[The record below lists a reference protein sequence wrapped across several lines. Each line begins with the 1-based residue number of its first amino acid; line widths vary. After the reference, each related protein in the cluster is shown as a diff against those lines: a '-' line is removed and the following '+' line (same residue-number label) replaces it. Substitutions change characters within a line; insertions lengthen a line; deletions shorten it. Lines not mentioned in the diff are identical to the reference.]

1 MYQPA
6 LLTLGAEGHPLIDF
20 DYTIFIQFGIF
31 LVTLFVASQWL
42 FKPYLRMREGR
53 AEGIDG
59 ARAEAGT
66 FSAEADARLAD
77 YEAKLAAARSRALG
91 EQRKIRGEAAAHERE
106 VTDKARAQ
114 ATAALEQ
121 AQARVTRETEAARA
135 ELMPRADAIA
145 GDIAAKLLGRKVA

>member
-1 MYQPA
+1 MHQPA
-6 LLTLGAEGHPLIDF
+6 LMTLAAEGHPLIDF
-20 DYTIFIQFGIF
+20 DYTVLIQFGIF
-31 LVTLFVASQWL
+31 AVTALVATQWL

-59 ARAEAGT
+59 ARTEAET

-77 YEAKLAAARSRALG
+77 YQAKLAAARSRALD
-91 EQRKIRGEAAAHERE
+91 EQRKIRSEAAAHERE

-114 ATAALEQ
+114 ATGALDQ
-121 AQARVTRETEAARA
+121 AQARVAREAETARA

-145 GDIAAKLLGRKVA
+145 ADIATKLLGRKVA